1 MATADSLTPR
11 RRRWLLVRGLLRAF
25 ASAVLMVV
33 GYYTLPL
40 GSLSEFSL
48 TAELSVGVA
57 ILVAVVTWQVGAIE
71 RAKYPAIRATQAL
84 AVTTPLFLLLFA
96 ASYYILSVDDA
107 STFTENLSRSDALYL
122 TVTIFATV
130 GFGDISAQ
138 TESARL
144 FVTAQMLLDL
154 VILGL
159 GLQVFLGAVKRGK
172 ASPDDL
178 DDPDD

>member
-1 MATADSLTPR
+1 MATADALTPR
-11 RRRWLLVRGLLRAF
+11 RRRWLIARGLLRAL
-25 ASAVLMVV
+25 ATAVLMVV
-33 GYYTLPL
+33 GYYTLPF
-40 GSLSEFSL
+40 GSLADVSVA
-48 TAELSVGVA
+48 AELSVGVVL
-57 ILVAVVTWQVGAIE
+57 LVGVIVWQVGAIE

-96 ASYYILSVDDA
+96 ASYYILSADNAD
-107 STFTENLSRSDALYL
+107 TFTENLSRSDALYL

-159 GLQVFLGAVKRGK
+159 GLQVILGAVKRGK
-172 ASPDDL
+172 A
-178 DDPDD
+178 DPDEPSD

>member
-1 MATADSLTPR
+1 M
-11 RRRWLLVRGLLRAF
+11 
-25 ASAVLMVV
+25 
-33 GYYTLPL
+33 
-40 GSLSEFSL
+40 
-48 TAELSVGVA
+48 
-57 ILVAVVTWQVGAIE
+57 ITWQVGAIE
-71 RAKYPAIRATQAL
+71 RATYPAIRATQAL

-96 ASYYILSVDDA
+96 ASYYILSADDA
-107 STFTENLSRSDALYL
+107 ATFTETLSRSDALYL

-172 ASPDDL
+172 SSPDDP
-178 DDPDD
+178 DNPDD

>member
-1 MATADSLTPR
+1 MATDSLSPR
-11 RRRWLLVRGLLRAF
+11 RRRRLIARGMLRAL
-25 ASAVLMVV
+25 ATAVLMVV

-40 GSLSEFSL
+40 GSLSEVSVA
-48 TAELSVGVA
+48 AELSVGVVL
-57 ILVAVVTWQVGAIE
+57 LVGVIFWQVGAIE
-71 RAKYPAIRATQAL
+71 RATYPAIRATQAL

-96 ASYYILSVDDA
+96 ASYFILSADDA
-107 STFTENLSRSDALYL
+107 GMFTEALSRSDALYL

-144 FVTAQMLLDL
+144 FVTTQMLLDL

-172 ASPDDL
+172 ANPDD
-178 DDPDD
+178 

>member
-1 MATADSLTPR
+1 METTDSLTPR
-11 RRRWLLVRGLLRAF
+11 RRRWLIARGLLRAF
-25 ASAVLMVV
+25 ATAVLMVV

-40 GSLSEFSL
+40 GSLSDVSVA
-48 TAELSVGVA
+48 AELSVGVA
-57 ILVAVVTWQVGAIE
+57 LLVGVIVWQVGAIE
-71 RAKYPAIRATQAL
+71 RATYPAIRATQAL

-96 ASYYILSVDDA
+96 ASYYILSADDVA
-107 STFTENLSRSDALYL
+107 TFTEALSRSDALYL

-159 GLQVFLGAVKRGK
+159 GLQVILGAVKRGK
-172 ASPDDL
+172 ADPDEPDD
-178 DDPDD
+178 

>member
-11 RRRWLLVRGLLRAF
+11 RRRWLLARGLLRAF

-33 GYYTLPL
+33 LYYTLPL
-40 GSLSEFSL
+40 GSLSDVSL

-57 ILVAVVTWQVGAIE
+57 LLVGVVTWQIGAIE

-84 AVTTPLFLLLFA
+84 AVSTPLFLLFFA
-96 ASYYILSVDDA
+96 ASYYILSADDA
-107 STFTENLSRSDALYL
+107 ATFTEILSRSDALYL

-154 VILGL
+154 VLLGL

-172 ASPDDL
+172 ANPDEPGD
-178 DDPDD
+178 